1 MGTVHA
7 SLGMSLDGF
16 VAGPNA
22 GPNNPLGDGG
32 MRIHRWVYDLEGW
45 RERQSLQG
53 GKTNPDDEVSM
64 ETYART
70 GAFVMG
76 RRMFDE
82 GEVSWPDPPPFRA
95 PVFVLTN
102 RAREPWVRQGGTTFT
117 FVTDGVES
125 ALEQARAAAG
135 EKDVLVSGG
144 ANTVGQFVEA
154 GLLDELQIHLAPV
167 LLGEGVRLFGGID
180 PQSVELESTRVIDS
194 PRVTHLRYRVVK

>member
-53 GKTNPDDEVSM
+53 GKTNPDDEVSK

-70 GAFVMG
+70 GAFVM
-76 RRMFDE
+76 
-82 GEVSWPDPPPFRA
+82 
-95 PVFVLTN
+95 
-102 RAREPWVRQGGTTFT
+102 
-117 FVTDGVES
+117 
-125 ALEQARAAAG
+125 
-135 EKDVLVSGG
+135 
-144 ANTVGQFVEA
+144 
-154 GLLDELQIHLAPV
+154 
-167 LLGEGVRLFGGID
+167 
-180 PQSVELESTRVIDS
+180 
-194 PRVTHLRYRVVK
+194 

>member
-16 VAGPNA
+16 VA

-53 GKTNPDDEVSM
+53 GKTNPDDEVSR
-64 ETYART
+64 ETYDRT

-82 GEVSWPDPPPFRA
+82 GEVGWPDPPPFRA
-95 PVFVLTN
+95 PVFVLTK

-144 ANTVGQFVEA
+144 ANTLGQFVEA

-167 LLGEGVRLFGGID
+167 LLGEGVRLFEGID
-180 PQSVELESTRVIDS
+180 PENVELERTRVIDS